1 MSYRYRLVLV
11 LAAVLVVSGPVAA
24 HAHGPRDTGASALA
38 RTADPE
44 AAPQGP
50 QVVPTEAGAGSS
62 TTAAVAAG
70 RALSLTAA
78 KGSSSSLTIAG
89 LAALLLVFSARR
101 GRRMLAATLVLMV
114 VVLSFE
120 AGLHS
125 VHHLGDSDRSG
136 ACVVASASA
145 HLSGVSVQPPDAEP
159 RVPASAERVTHL
171 APTPRCSFVIA
182 PHEGR
187 GSPAPSSP
195 LA

>member
-1 MSYRYRLVLV
+1 LSYRHRLALT
-11 LAAVLVVSGPVAA
+11 LAAVLVVWGPVAA

-44 AAPQGP
+44 AAPQSA
-50 QVVPTEAGAGSS
+50 QVGPTEAGAGP
-62 TTAAVAAG
+62 TTAAVDAG

-101 GRRMLAATLVLMV
+101 GRRMLAATLVVMV
-114 VVLSFE
+114 FVLSFE

-187 GSPAPSSP
+187 GPPAPSSP